1 MNSRLCNKD
10 HKTIKITKQQSV
22 MEHAL
27 LVIRIKNE
35 SNVQTD
41 GVPFLMVFLT
51 TLLSS
56 PIDNAYHIRTV
67 GMK

>member
-1 MNSRLCNKD
+1 
-10 HKTIKITKQQSV
+10 

-27 LVIRIKNE
+27 LVIRINNE